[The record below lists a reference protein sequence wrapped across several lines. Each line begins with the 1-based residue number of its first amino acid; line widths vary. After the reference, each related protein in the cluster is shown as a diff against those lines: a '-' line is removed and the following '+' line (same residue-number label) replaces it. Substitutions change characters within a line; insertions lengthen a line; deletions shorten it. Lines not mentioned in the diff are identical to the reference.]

1 RAYIPINKF
10 RGFTLA
16 FGNFYVYFSSQ
27 FFKLAGIT
35 TALLAIDSIGFINQP
50 KIGRSPKGDELAK
63 ILKSPHYVNGAFQNL
78 EPTSVLV
85 NKDNYY
91 NGIKEI
97 LFPTKGV
104 TIPKENIPT
113 QKTDLKSLNPKENLL
128 IWFGHSSFY
137 LQIDGIK
144 ILVDP
149 VFSDYAS
156 PLFFINKA
164 FAGTNIYTAND
175 MPDIDILII
184 SHDHWDHLDYA
195 TVMSLKHK
203 IKHIVCP
210 LGVSSH
216 FYHWGFNP
224 DIIHDEDW
232 YNEIKLSDNLKIHI
246 LPSRHFSGR
255 FLDNNKTLWAS
266 FAIITPTKKIFYSGD
281 GGYSPQFREIG
292 DYFQGFNLA
301 IMENGQY
308 NTSWA
313 QIHMMPEEVAQA
325 TMNLQAKMLLPV
337 HCGKFALSP
346 HHWQDPFERI
356 YTASQ
361 NKSYKLLTPLLGETV
376 FLDQNNQKFN
386 KWWTTI
392 S

>member
-1 RAYIPINKF
+1 MSISRRN
-10 RGFTLA
+10 
-16 FGNFYVYFSSQ
+16 

-35 TALLAIDSIGFINQP
+35 TALLAMGGIGFINQP
-50 KIGRSPKGDELAK
+50 KICRSPKGDELAK
-63 ILKSPHYVNGAFQNL
+63 ILKSPRYVNGEFQNL

-113 QKTDLKSLNPKENLL
+113 QKTDLNALNPKENLL
-128 IWFGHSSFY
+128 VWFGHSSFY

-175 MPDIDILII
+175 MPDIDVLII

-195 TVMSLKHK
+195 TIMSLKHK

-255 FLDNNKTLWAS
+255 FLDNNNKTLWAS

-292 DYFQGFNLA
+292 DYFQGFDLA

-325 TMNLQAKMLLPV
+325 TMDLQAKMLLPV

-346 HHWQDPFERI
+346 HHWQNPFERI
-356 YTASQ
+356 CTASQ

>member
-1 RAYIPINKF
+1 MSISRRN
-10 RGFTLA
+10 
-16 FGNFYVYFSSQ
+16 

-63 ILKSPHYVNGAFQNL
+63 ILKSPHYVNGEFQNL

-113 QKTDLKSLNPKENLL
+113 QKTDLKALNPKENLL
-128 IWFGHSSFY
+128 VWFGHSSFY

-175 MPDIDILII
+175 MPDIDVLII

-195 TVMSLKHK
+195 TIMSLKHK

-232 YNEIKLSDNLKIHI
+232 YNEIKLSDISDNLKIHI

-266 FAIITPTKKIFYSGD
+266 FAIITPTQKIFYSGD

-292 DYFQGFNLA
+292 DYFQGFDLA

-313 QIHMMPEEVAQA
+313 QIHMMPEEVAQ
-325 TMNLQAKMLLPV
+325 TTIDLQAKMLLPV

-376 FLDQNNQKFN
+376 FLDQNNQQFN

>member
-1 RAYIPINKF
+1 MSISRRN
-10 RGFTLA
+10 
-16 FGNFYVYFSSQ
+16 

-35 TALLAIDSIGFINQP
+35 TALLAMGGIGFINQP
-50 KIGRSPKGDELAK
+50 KIGRSPKGDKLAK
-63 ILKSPHYVNGAFQNL
+63 ILKSPHYVNGEFQNL
-78 EPTSVLV
+78 ESTSVLV

-104 TIPKENIPT
+104 TVPKENIPT
-113 QKTDLKSLNPKENLL
+113 QKTDLNALNPKENLL
-128 IWFGHSSFY
+128 VWFGHSSFY

-175 MPDIDILII
+175 MPDIDVLII

-195 TVMSLKHK
+195 TIMSLKHK

-224 DIIHDEDW
+224 DIIHDED
-232 YNEIKLSDNLKIHI
+232 
-246 LPSRHFSGR
+246 
-255 FLDNNKTLWAS
+255 
-266 FAIITPTKKIFYSGD
+266 
-281 GGYSPQFREIG
+281 
-292 DYFQGFNLA
+292 
-301 IMENGQY
+301 
-308 NTSWA
+308 
-313 QIHMMPEEVAQA
+313 
-325 TMNLQAKMLLPV
+325 
-337 HCGKFALSP
+337 
-346 HHWQDPFERI
+346 
-356 YTASQ
+356 
-361 NKSYKLLTPLLGETV
+361 
-376 FLDQNNQKFN
+376 
-386 KWWTTI
+386 
-392 S
+392 

>member
-1 RAYIPINKF
+1 MSISRRN
-10 RGFTLA
+10 
-16 FGNFYVYFSSQ
+16 

-35 TALLAIDSIGFINQP
+35 TALLAMGGIGFINQP
-50 KIGRSPKGDELAK
+50 KIGRSPKGDKLAK
-63 ILKSPHYVNGAFQNL
+63 ILKSPHYVNGEFQNL
-78 EPTSVLV
+78 ESTSVLV

-104 TIPKENIPT
+104 TVPKENIPT
-113 QKTDLKSLNPKENLL
+113 QKTDLNALNPKENLL
-128 IWFGHSSFY
+128 VWFGHSSFY

-149 VFSDYAS
+149 VFSSDYAS

-175 MPDIDILII
+175 MPDIDVLII

-195 TVMSLKHK
+195 TIMSLKHK
-203 IKHIVCP
+203 IKHIVYP

-232 YNEIKLSDNLKIHI
+232 YREIKLSDNLKIHI

-281 GGYSPQFREIG
+281 GGYSPQFQEIG
-292 DYFQGFNLA
+292 DYFQGFDLA

-325 TMNLQAKMLLPV
+325 TMDLQAKILLPV

>member
-1 RAYIPINKF
+1 MSISRRN
-10 RGFTLA
+10 
-16 FGNFYVYFSSQ
+16 

-35 TALLAIDSIGFINQP
+35 TALLAMGGIGFINQP

-63 ILKSPHYVNGAFQNL
+63 ILKSPRYVNGEFQNL

-113 QKTDLKSLNPKENLL
+113 QKTDLNALNPKENLL
-128 IWFGHSSFY
+128 VWFGHSSFY

-175 MPDIDILII
+175 MPDIDVLII

-195 TVMSLKHK
+195 TIMSLKHK

-224 DIIHDEDW
+224 DILHDEDW

-255 FLDNNKTLWAS
+255 FLDNNNKTLWAS

-292 DYFQGFNLA
+292 DYFQGFDLA

-325 TMNLQAKMLLPV
+325 TMDLQAKMLLPV

-346 HHWQDPFERI
+346 HHWQNPFERI
-356 YTASQ
+356 CTASQ

>member
-1 RAYIPINKF
+1 MSISRRN
-10 RGFTLA
+10 
-16 FGNFYVYFSSQ
+16 

-63 ILKSPHYVNGAFQNL
+63 ILKSPHYVNGELQNL

-113 QKTDLKSLNPKENLL
+113 QKTDLNALNPKENLL
-128 IWFGHSSFY
+128 VWFGHSSFY

-224 DIIHDEDW
+224 DIIHNDEDW

-246 LPSRHFSGR
+246 LPSRHFSRR

-292 DYFQGFNLA
+292 DYFQGFDLA

-325 TMNLQAKMLLPV
+325 TMDLQAKMLLPV

-361 NKSYKLLTPLLGETV
+361 NKSYKLLTPLLGEAV

>member
-1 RAYIPINKF
+1 MRGKFAFIIINSIC
-10 RGFTLA
+10 
-16 FGNFYVYFSSQ
+16 NFYVYFSSQ

-164 FAGTNIYTAND
+164 FAGTNIYIQL
-175 MPDIDILII
+175 MICLILI
-184 SHDHWDHLDYA
+184 
-195 TVMSLKHK
+195 
-203 IKHIVCP
+203 
-210 LGVSSH
+210 
-216 FYHWGFNP
+216 F
-224 DIIHDEDW
+224 
-232 YNEIKLSDNLKIHI
+232 
-246 LPSRHFSGR
+246 
-255 FLDNNKTLWAS
+255 
-266 FAIITPTKKIFYSGD
+266 
-281 GGYSPQFREIG
+281 
-292 DYFQGFNLA
+292 
-301 IMENGQY
+301 
-308 NTSWA
+308 
-313 QIHMMPEEVAQA
+313 
-325 TMNLQAKMLLPV
+325 
-337 HCGKFALSP
+337 
-346 HHWQDPFERI
+346 
-356 YTASQ
+356 
-361 NKSYKLLTPLLGETV
+361 
-376 FLDQNNQKFN
+376 
-386 KWWTTI
+386 
-392 S
+392 

>member
-1 RAYIPINKF
+1 MSISRRN
-10 RGFTLA
+10 
-16 FGNFYVYFSSQ
+16 

-35 TALLAIDSIGFINQP
+35 TALLAISGIGFINQP
-50 KIGRSPKGDELAK
+50 KIGRSPKSDELTK
-63 ILKSPHYVNGAFQNL
+63 ILKSPHYVNGEFQNL

-104 TIPKENIPT
+104 TVPKENIPT
-113 QKTDLKSLNPKENLL
+113 QKTDLNALNPKENLL

-175 MPDIDILII
+175 MPDIDVLII

-195 TVMSLKHK
+195 TIMSLKHK

-224 DIIHDEDW
+224 DIIHDEYW

-281 GGYSPQFREIG
+281 GGYNPQFREFG
-292 DYFQGFNLA
+292 DYFQGFDLA

-325 TMNLQAKMLLPV
+325 TMDLQAKMLLPV

-346 HHWQDPFERI
+346 HRWQDPFERI

-361 NKSYKLLTPLLGETV
+361 NKSYRIKFTVYENRFTGCYVNPNLLEIGRASCRERV
-376 FLDQNNQKFN
+376 
-386 KWWTTI
+386 
-392 S
+392 

>member
-1 RAYIPINKF
+1 MSISRRN
-10 RGFTLA
+10 
-16 FGNFYVYFSSQ
+16 

-35 TALLAIDSIGFINQP
+35 TALLAMGGIGFINQP

-63 ILKSPHYVNGAFQNL
+63 ILKSPRYVNGEFQNL

-113 QKTDLKSLNPKENLL
+113 QKTDLNALNPKENLL
-128 IWFGHSSFY
+128 VWFGHSSFY

-175 MPDIDILII
+175 MPDIDVLII

-195 TVMSLKHK
+195 TIMSLKHK

-224 DIIHDEDW
+224 NIIHDEDW
-232 YNEIKLSDNLKIHI
+232 YREIKLSDNLKIHI

-255 FLDNNKTLWAS
+255 FLDNNNKTLWAS

-292 DYFQGFNLA
+292 DYFQGFDLA

-325 TMNLQAKMLLPV
+325 TMDLQAKMLLPV

-346 HHWQDPFERI
+346 HHWQNPFERI
-356 YTASQ
+356 CTASQ

>member
-1 RAYIPINKF
+1 MSISRRN
-10 RGFTLA
+10 
-16 FGNFYVYFSSQ
+16 

-35 TALLAIDSIGFINQP
+35 TALLAMGGIGFINQP

-63 ILKSPHYVNGAFQNL
+63 ILKSPRYVNGEFQNL

-113 QKTDLKSLNPKENLL
+113 QKTDLNALNPKENLL
-128 IWFGHSSFY
+128 VWFGHSSFY

-175 MPDIDILII
+175 MPDIDVLII

-195 TVMSLKHK
+195 TIMSLKHK

-255 FLDNNKTLWAS
+255 FLDNNNKTLWAS

-292 DYFQGFNLA
+292 DYFQGFDLA

-325 TMNLQAKMLLPV
+325 TMDLQAKMLLPV

-346 HHWQDPFERI
+346 HHWQNPFERI
-356 YTASQ
+356 CTASQ

>member
-1 RAYIPINKF
+1 MSISRRN
-10 RGFTLA
+10 
-16 FGNFYVYFSSQ
+16 

-63 ILKSPHYVNGAFQNL
+63 ILKSPHYVNGELQNL

-113 QKTDLKSLNPKENLL
+113 QKTDLNALNPKENLL
-128 IWFGHSSFY
+128 VWFGHSSFY

-224 DIIHDEDW
+224 DIIHNDEDW

-361 NKSYKLLTPLLGETV
+361 NKSYKLLTPLLGEAV

>member
-1 RAYIPINKF
+1 MSISRRN
-10 RGFTLA
+10 
-16 FGNFYVYFSSQ
+16 

-35 TALLAIDSIGFINQP
+35 TALLAMGSIGFINQP
-50 KIGRSPKGDELAK
+50 KIGRSPKGDKLAK
-63 ILKSPHYVNGAFQNL
+63 ILKSPHYVNGEFQNL

-113 QKTDLKSLNPKENLL
+113 QKTDLKALNPKEKSTC
-128 IWFGHSSFY
+128 FGLVILVFY

-149 VFSDYAS
+149 VFSNYAS

-175 MPDIDILII
+175 MPDIDVLII

-195 TVMSLKHK
+195 TIMSLKHK

-266 FAIITPTKKIFYSGD
+266 FAIITPTQKIFYSGD

-292 DYFQGFNLA
+292 DYFQGFDMA

-325 TMNLQAKMLLPV
+325 TMDLQAKMLLPV

-376 FLDQNNQKFN
+376 FLDQNNQQFN

>member
-1 RAYIPINKF
+1 MSISRRN
-10 RGFTLA
+10 
-16 FGNFYVYFSSQ
+16 

-35 TALLAIDSIGFINQP
+35 TALLAMGGIGFINQP

-63 ILKSPHYVNGAFQNL
+63 ILKSPHYVNGEFQNL

-113 QKTDLKSLNPKENLL
+113 QKTDLKALNPKENLL
-128 IWFGHSSFY
+128 VWFGHSSFY

-144 ILVDP
+144 ILIDP

-175 MPDIDILII
+175 IPDIDVLII

-195 TVMSLKHK
+195 TIMSLKHK

-292 DYFQGFNLA
+292 DYFQGFDLA

-325 TMNLQAKMLLPV
+325 TMDLQAKMLLPV

-356 YTASQ
+356 YIASQ

-376 FLDQNNQKFN
+376 FLDQNNQQFN

>member
-1 RAYIPINKF
+1 MSISRRN
-10 RGFTLA
+10 
-16 FGNFYVYFSSQ
+16 

-35 TALLAIDSIGFINQP
+35 TALLAMGGIGFINQP

-63 ILKSPHYVNGAFQNL
+63 ILKSPRYVNGEFQNL

-113 QKTDLKSLNPKENLL
+113 QKTDLNALNPKENLL
-128 IWFGHSSFY
+128 VWFGHSSFY

-175 MPDIDILII
+175 MPDIDVLII

-195 TVMSLKHK
+195 TIMSLKHK

-255 FLDNNKTLWAS
+255 FLDNNNKTLWAS

-292 DYFQGFNLA
+292 DYFQGFDLA

-325 TMNLQAKMLLPV
+325 TMDLQAKMLLPV

-361 NKSYKLLTPLLGETV
+361 NKSYKLLTPLLGEAV

>member
-1 RAYIPINKF
+1 MSISRRN
-10 RGFTLA
+10 
-16 FGNFYVYFSSQ
+16 

-35 TALLAIDSIGFINQP
+35 TALLAMGSIGFINQP
-50 KIGRSPKGDELAK
+50 KIGRSPKGDKLAK
-63 ILKSPHYVNGAFQNL
+63 ILKSPHYVNGEFQNF
-78 EPTSVLV
+78 ESTSVLV

-128 IWFGHSSFY
+128 VWFGHSSFY

-175 MPDIDILII
+175 IPDIDVLII

-195 TVMSLKHK
+195 TIMSLKHK

-224 DIIHDEDW
+224 NIIHDEDW

-325 TMNLQAKMLLPV
+325 TTDLQAKMLLPV

-361 NKSYKLLTPLLGETV
+361 NKSYKLLTPLLGEAV

-386 KWWTTI
+386 KWWTTCLLYT
-392 S
+392 SPSPRDGLLSRMPSSA

>member
-1 RAYIPINKF
+1 MSISRRN
-10 RGFTLA
+10 
-16 FGNFYVYFSSQ
+16 

-35 TALLAIDSIGFINQP
+35 TALLAMGGIGFINQP

-63 ILKSPHYVNGAFQNL
+63 ILKSPRYVNGEFQNL

-113 QKTDLKSLNPKENLL
+113 QKTDLNALNPKENLL
-128 IWFGHSSFY
+128 VWFGHSSFY

-175 MPDIDILII
+175 MPDIDVLII

-195 TVMSLKHK
+195 TIMSLKHK

-224 DIIHDEDW
+224 DIIHDENW

-255 FLDNNKTLWAS
+255 FLDNNNKTLWAS

-292 DYFQGFNLA
+292 DYFQGFDLA

-325 TMNLQAKMLLPV
+325 TMDLQAKMLLPV

-346 HHWQDPFERI
+346 HHWQNPFERI
-356 YTASQ
+356 CTASQ

>member
-1 RAYIPINKF
+1 MPINKF

>member
-1 RAYIPINKF
+1 MSISRRN
-10 RGFTLA
+10 
-16 FGNFYVYFSSQ
+16 
-27 FFKLAGIT
+27 FFKLTGIT
-35 TALLAIDSIGFINQP
+35 TALLAMGGIGFINQP
-50 KIGRSPKGDELAK
+50 KIGRSPKGDELTK
-63 ILKSPHYVNGAFQNL
+63 ILKSPHYVNGEFQNL
-78 EPTSVLV
+78 ESTSILV

-91 NGIKEI
+91 NGIKKI

-104 TIPKENIPT
+104 TIPRENIPT

-128 IWFGHSSFY
+128 IWFDYSSFY

-175 MPDIDILII
+175 MPDIDVLII

-195 TVMSLKHK
+195 TIMSLKQK

-255 FLDNNKTLWAS
+255 FLDNNNKTLWAS

-292 DYFQGFNLA
+292 DYFQGFDLA

-325 TMNLQAKMLLPV
+325 TMDLQAKMLLPV

-346 HHWQDPFERI
+346 HHWQNPFKRI
-356 YTASQ
+356 CTASQ

>member
-1 RAYIPINKF
+1 MSISRRN
-10 RGFTLA
+10 
-16 FGNFYVYFSSQ
+16 

-35 TALLAIDSIGFINQP
+35 TALLAMGGIGFINQP

-63 ILKSPHYVNGAFQNL
+63 ILKSPHYVNGEFQNL

-113 QKTDLKSLNPKENLL
+113 QKTDLNALNPKENLL
-128 IWFGHSSFY
+128 VWFGHSSFY

-175 MPDIDILII
+175 MPDIDVLII

-195 TVMSLKHK
+195 TIMSLKHK

-255 FLDNNKTLWAS
+255 FLDNNNKTLWAS

-292 DYFQGFNLA
+292 DYFQGFDLA

-313 QIHMMPEEVAQA
+313 QIHMMPEKVAQA
-325 TMNLQAKMLLPV
+325 TMDLQAKMLLPV

-346 HHWQDPFERI
+346 HHWQNPFKRI
-356 YTASQ
+356 CTASQ

>member
-1 RAYIPINKF
+1 MSISRRN
-10 RGFTLA
+10 
-16 FGNFYVYFSSQ
+16 

-35 TALLAIDSIGFINQP
+35 TALLAMGGIGFINQP
-50 KIGRSPKGDELAK
+50 KIGRSPKGDKLAK
-63 ILKSPHYVNGAFQNL
+63 ILKSPRYVNGEFQNL

-113 QKTDLKSLNPKENLL
+113 QKTDLNALNPKENLL
-128 IWFGHSSFY
+128 VWFGHSSFY

-175 MPDIDILII
+175 MPDIDVLII

-195 TVMSLKHK
+195 TIMSLKHK

-255 FLDNNKTLWAS
+255 FLDNNNKTLWAS

-292 DYFQGFNLA
+292 DYFQGFDLA

-325 TMNLQAKMLLPV
+325 TMDLQAKMLLPV

-346 HHWQDPFERI
+346 HHWQNPFERI
-356 YTASQ
+356 CTASQ

>member
-1 RAYIPINKF
+1 MSISRRN
-10 RGFTLA
+10 
-16 FGNFYVYFSSQ
+16 

-63 ILKSPHYVNGAFQNL
+63 ILKSPHYVNGELQNL

-113 QKTDLKSLNPKENLL
+113 QKTDLNALNPKENLL
-128 IWFGHSSFY
+128 VWFGHSSFY

-224 DIIHDEDW
+224 DIIHNDEDW

-246 LPSRHFSGR
+246 LPSRHFSRR

-292 DYFQGFNLA
+292 DYFQGFDLA

-325 TMNLQAKMLLPV
+325 TMDLQAKMLLPV

-376 FLDQNNQKFN
+376 FLDQNNQQFN

>member
-1 RAYIPINKF
+1 MSISRRN
-10 RGFTLA
+10 
-16 FGNFYVYFSSQ
+16 

-35 TALLAIDSIGFINQP
+35 TALLAMGGIGFINQP

-63 ILKSPHYVNGAFQNL
+63 ILKSPHYVNGEFQNL

-113 QKTDLKSLNPKENLL
+113 QKTDLNALNPKENLL
-128 IWFGHSSFY
+128 VWFGHSSFY

-175 MPDIDILII
+175 MPDIDVLII

-195 TVMSLKHK
+195 TIMSLKHK
-203 IKHIVCP
+203 IKHIVFP

-255 FLDNNKTLWAS
+255 FLDNNNKTLWAS

-292 DYFQGFNLA
+292 DYFQGFDLA

-325 TMNLQAKMLLPV
+325 TMDLQAKMLLPV

-346 HHWQDPFERI
+346 HHWQNPFKRI
-356 YTASQ
+356 CTASQ

>member
-1 RAYIPINKF
+1 MSISRRN
-10 RGFTLA
+10 
-16 FGNFYVYFSSQ
+16 

-35 TALLAIDSIGFINQP
+35 TALLAMGGIGFINQP
-50 KIGRSPKGDELAK
+50 KIGRSPKGDELTK
-63 ILKSPHYVNGAFQNL
+63 ILKSPHYVNGEFQNL
-78 EPTSVLV
+78 EPTSILV

-113 QKTDLKSLNPKENLL
+113 QKTDLKALNPKENLL
-128 IWFGHSSFY
+128 VWFGHSSFY

-175 MPDIDILII
+175 MPDIDVLII

-195 TVMSLKHK
+195 TIMSLKHK

-232 YNEIKLSDNLKIHI
+232 YTEIKLSDNLKIHI

-281 GGYSPQFREIG
+281 GGYNPQFREIG
-292 DYFQGFNLA
+292 DYFQGFDLA

-313 QIHMMPEEVAQA
+313 QIHMMPEKVAQA
-325 TMNLQAKMLLPV
+325 TMDLQAKMLLPV
-337 HCGKFALSP
+337 HCGKFSLSP
-346 HHWQDPFERI
+346 HYWQDPFERI

-376 FLDQNNQKFN
+376 FLDQNNQQFN

>member
-1 RAYIPINKF
+1 MDINKF

>member
-1 RAYIPINKF
+1 ME
-10 RGFTLA
+10 
-16 FGNFYVYFSSQ
+16 NF
-27 FFKLAGIT
+27 
-35 TALLAIDSIGFINQP
+35 
-50 KIGRSPKGDELAK
+50 KI
-63 ILKSPHYVNGAFQNL
+63 
-78 EPTSVLV
+78 LV

-91 NGIKEI
+91 TCIKEI

-137 LQIDGIK
+137 LQIDDIK

-175 MPDIDILII
+175 IPDIDVLII

-195 TVMSLKHK
+195 TIMSLKHK

-224 DIIHDEDW
+224 DIIHDEDS
-232 YNEIKLSDNLKIHI
+232 YNEIKLSDNLKFTFA
-246 LPSRHFSGR
+246 FS
-255 FLDNNKTLWAS
+255 
-266 FAIITPTKKIFYSGD
+266 AI
-281 GGYSPQFREIG
+281 
-292 DYFQGFNLA
+292 FQEDF
-301 IMENGQY
+301 
-308 NTSWA
+308 
-313 QIHMMPEEVAQA
+313 
-325 TMNLQAKMLLPV
+325 
-337 HCGKFALSP
+337 
-346 HHWQDPFERI
+346 
-356 YTASQ
+356 
-361 NKSYKLLTPLLGETV
+361 
-376 FLDQNNQKFN
+376 
-386 KWWTTI
+386 
-392 S
+392 

>member
-1 RAYIPINKF
+1 
-10 RGFTLA
+10 
-16 FGNFYVYFSSQ
+16 
-27 FFKLAGIT
+27 
-35 TALLAIDSIGFINQP
+35 
-50 KIGRSPKGDELAK
+50 
-63 ILKSPHYVNGAFQNL
+63 
-78 EPTSVLV
+78 
-85 NKDNYY
+85 
-91 NGIKEI
+91 
-97 LFPTKGV
+97 
-104 TIPKENIPT
+104 
-113 QKTDLKSLNPKENLL
+113 
-128 IWFGHSSFY
+128 
-137 LQIDGIK
+137 
-144 ILVDP
+144 
-149 VFSDYAS
+149 
-156 PLFFINKA
+156 
-164 FAGTNIYTAND
+164 
-175 MPDIDILII
+175 MPDIDVLII

-195 TVMSLKHK
+195 TIMSLKHK

-232 YNEIKLSDNLKIHI
+232 YREIKLSDNLKIHI

-281 GGYSPQFREIG
+281 RGYSPQFREIG
-292 DYFQGFNLA
+292 DYFQGFDLA

-325 TMNLQAKMLLPV
+325 TMDLQAKILLPV

-376 FLDQNNQKFN
+376 FIDQNNQKFN

>member
-1 RAYIPINKF
+1 MSISRRN
-10 RGFTLA
+10 
-16 FGNFYVYFSSQ
+16 

-35 TALLAIDSIGFINQP
+35 TALLAMGGIGFINQP

-63 ILKSPHYVNGAFQNL
+63 ILKSPRYVNGEFQNL

-113 QKTDLKSLNPKENLL
+113 QKTDLNALNPKENLL
-128 IWFGHSSFY
+128 VWFGHSSFY

-175 MPDIDILII
+175 MPDIDVLII

-195 TVMSLKHK
+195 TIMSLKHK

-255 FLDNNKTLWAS
+255 FLDNNNKTLWAS

-292 DYFQGFNLA
+292 DYFQGFDLA

-325 TMNLQAKMLLPV
+325 TMDLQAKMLLPV
-337 HCGKFALSP
+337 HCEKFALSP
-346 HHWQDPFERI
+346 HHWQNPFERI
-356 YTASQ
+356 CTASQ